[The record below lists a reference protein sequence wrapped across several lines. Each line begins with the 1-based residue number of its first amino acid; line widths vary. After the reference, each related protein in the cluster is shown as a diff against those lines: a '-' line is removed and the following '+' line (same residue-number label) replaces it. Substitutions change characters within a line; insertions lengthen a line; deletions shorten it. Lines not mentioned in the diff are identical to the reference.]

1 MELVHMYWDGTRWID
16 DPAPSSAA
24 APGRLPRPRWSVI
37 TAVSSAILVSSLITT
52 SIVAVPLA
60 SSAAGFVPAGT
71 PALGLGSFPSPSL
84 GVFNPGFGPTIPV
97 EPSTLP
103 ATSDPTATPAP
114 TQAPVHGSKPTPK
127 PTPRPAPKPRPKPAP
142 KPPAGIAVP
151 SSVNS
156 SGSADASAALN
167 SFIARVPNGSTIV
180 FRSGGT
186 YRLDR
191 AIRVSGRKNLTFYG
205 NHATLKGN
213 GGSTEPSSLFWLI
226 NGSGLKIENFAMVGN
241 STSPGV
247 YIGGR
252 EGAMGVLV
260 DGADNVDIS
269 GNTVRSLWGDFVEVN
284 SGASGVRIHSNT
296 VVNTGRNAM
305 SVIWGNHVEFDHNT
319 VTRAGY
325 VIFDVEPNNSGE
337 PSSYVTIIDNHTG
350 YYTDA
355 WFAVDGSHTG
365 ASIHNITV
373 ANNVSTGKTLLT
385 VVDSGGRKQD
395 ISFTGNRSN
404 VTSSSTALMFK
415 DVDGL
420 KVTGNVQK
428 TSHGAIA
435 SFVSCTHVTKDF

>member
-1 MELVHMYWDGTRWID
+1 MTWDGTRWVD
-16 DPAPSSAA
+16 DPAP
-24 APGRLPRPRWSVI
+24 APGAARSSLPRPRWSLI
-37 TAVSSAILVSSLITT
+37 TAVSGAILVSSLITT

-60 SSAAGFVPAGT
+60 ASPVAFAPSSA
-71 PALGLGSFPSPSL
+71 PALGLGSLSSAPSS
-84 GVFNPGFGPTIPV
+84 FDPGFASPIPV
-97 EPSTLP
+97 QPSTLP
-103 ATSDPTATPAP
+103 TIVEPTPGSNATPAP
-114 TQAPVHGSKPTPK
+114 TRAPTS
-127 PTPRPAPKPRPKPAP
+127 TPRPAPKSTPKPAPKPTPKPAP

-156 SGSADASAALN
+156 TGSADASAALN
-167 SFIARVPNGSTIV
+167 SFISNVPNGSTIV

-191 AIRVSGRKNLTFYG
+191 AIRVSGRKNLTFNG

-226 NGSGLKIENFAMVGN
+226 NGSGLTVENFSMVGN
-241 STSPGV
+241 SSSPGV

-252 EGAMGVLV
+252 EGAMGILV
-260 DGADNVDIS
+260 DGADNVDIA
-269 GNTVRSLWGDFVEVN
+269 GNTARALWGDFVEVN
-284 SGASGVRIHSNT
+284 SGASGVRIHGNT

-337 PSSYVTIIDNHTG
+337 PSSYITIIDNHTG
-350 YYTDA
+350 YWTDA

-365 ASIHNITV
+365 ASIHDITV
-373 ANNVSTGKTLLT
+373 ADNVSTGKSILT
-385 VVDSGGRKQD
+385 MVNSGGRKQN

-404 VTSSSTALMFK
+404 VTSYGPALTFK

-420 KVTGNVQK
+420 RVTGNSQK
-428 TSHGAIA
+428 VSSGSLA
-435 SFVSCTHVTKDF
+435 SFISCTKVIKDF

>member
-1 MELVHMYWDGTRWID
+1 M
-16 DPAPSSAA
+16 
-24 APGRLPRPRWSVI
+24 
-37 TAVSSAILVSSLITT
+37 
-52 SIVAVPLA
+52 
-60 SSAAGFVPAGT
+60 
-71 PALGLGSFPSPSL
+71 
-84 GVFNPGFGPTIPV
+84 
-97 EPSTLP
+97 
-103 ATSDPTATPAP
+103 
-114 TQAPVHGSKPTPK
+114 
-127 PTPRPAPKPRPKPAP
+127 
-142 KPPAGIAVP
+142 P

-156 SGSADASAALN
+156 TGSADASAALN
-167 SFIARVPNGSTIV
+167 SFISRVPNGSTIV
-180 FRSGGT
+180 FRAGGT
-186 YRLDR
+186 YLLDR

-205 NHATLKGN
+205 NHATLKGH

-226 NGSGLKIENFAMVGN
+226 NGSGLKIENFSMVGN

-269 GNTVRSLWGDFVEVN
+269 GNTARSLWGDFVEVN

-296 VVNTGRNAM
+296 VVNTGRNAL

-325 VIFDVEPNNSGE
+325 VIFDVEPNNSSE

-373 ANNVSTGKTLLT
+373 ANNVSTGKALLT
-385 VVDSGGRKQD
+385 VVDSGGRKQN

-404 VTSSSTALMFK
+404 VTSSGTALIFK

-428 TSHGAIA
+428 TSHGSIA
-435 SFVSCTHVTKDF
+435 SFVSCTHITKDF

>member
-1 MELVHMYWDGTRWID
+1 MYWDGSRWIN
-16 DPAPSSAA
+16 DPAPTTAA
-24 APGRLPRPRWSVI
+24 AQRRLPRPRWSLI

-60 SSAAGFVPAGT
+60 SSTFGFVPSGGAD
-71 PALGLGSFPSPSL
+71 LGLGGFPSTSP
-84 GVFNPGFGPTIPV
+84 GVSYTGFGPTIPID
-97 EPSTLP
+97 PSTPP
-103 ATSDPTATPAP
+103 ATSVPTATPAP
-114 TQAPVHGSKPTPK
+114 ARAPVHTSKPAPKPTLRPTPK
-127 PTPRPAPKPRPKPAP
+127 PAPKPVP

-156 SGSADASAALN
+156 TGSADASAALN
-167 SFIARVPNGSTIV
+167 SFISRVPNGSTIV
-180 FRSGGT
+180 FRAGGT
-186 YRLDR
+186 YLLDR

-205 NHATLKGN
+205 NHAVLKGH

-226 NGSGLKIENFAMVGN
+226 NGSGLKIENFSMVGN

-269 GNTVRSLWGDFVEVN
+269 GNTARSLWGDFVEVN
-284 SGASGVRIHSNT
+284 SGASGVRIHGNT

-373 ANNVSTGKTLLT
+373 ANNVSSGKSLLT
-385 VVDSGGRKQD
+385 MVDSGGRKQD

-404 VTSSSTALMFK
+404 VTSYSTAITFK

-428 TSHGAIA
+428 TSHGSVA
-435 SFVSCTHVTKDF
+435 SFVSCTNVTKDF

>member
-1 MELVHMYWDGTRWID
+1 MTWDGTRWVD
-16 DPAPSSAA
+16 DPAPAPAA
-24 APGRLPRPRWSVI
+24 ARSSLPRPRWSLI
-37 TAVSSAILVSSLITT
+37 TAVSGAILVSSLITT

-60 SSAAGFVPAGT
+60 ASPVAFAPSSA
-71 PALGLGSFPSPSL
+71 PALGLGSLSSAPSRLRSRFR
-84 GVFNPGFGPTIPV
+84 VTDPG
-97 EPSTLP
+97 P
-103 ATSDPTATPAP
+103 ALDPADHRRADPRLQCDPGSDPAP
-114 TQAPVHGSKPTPK
+114 TS
-127 PTPRPAPKPRPKPAP
+127 TPRPAPKATPKPAPKPTPKPAP

-156 SGSADASAALN
+156 TGSADASAALN
-167 SFIARVPNGSTIV
+167 SFISNVPNGSTIV

-191 AIRVSGRKNLTFYG
+191 AIRVSGRKNLTFNG

-226 NGSGLKIENFAMVGN
+226 NGSGLTVENFSMVGN
-241 STSPGV
+241 SSSPGV

-252 EGAMGVLV
+252 EGAMGILV
-260 DGADNVDIS
+260 DGADNVDIA
-269 GNTVRSLWGDFVEVN
+269 GNTARALWGDFVEVN
-284 SGASGVRIHSNT
+284 SGASGVRIHGNT

-337 PSSYVTIIDNHTG
+337 PSSYITIIDNHTG
-350 YYTDA
+350 YWTDA

-365 ASIHNITV
+365 ASIHDITV
-373 ANNVSTGKTLLT
+373 ADNVSTGKSILT
-385 VVDSGGRKQD
+385 MVDSGGRKQN

-404 VTSSSTALMFK
+404 VTSYGPALTFK

-420 KVTGNVQK
+420 RVTGNSQK
-428 TSHGAIA
+428 VSSGSLA
-435 SFVSCTHVTKDF
+435 SFISCTKVIKDF

>member
-1 MELVHMYWDGTRWID
+1 MYWDGTRWID
-16 DPAPSSAA
+16 DPAPATAA
-24 APGRLPRPRWSVI
+24 QRRLPRPRWSLI
-37 TAVSSAILVSSLITT
+37 TAVSSAILVSSLVTT

-60 SSAAGFVPAGT
+60 SSTSGFVPSGGA
-71 PALGLGSFPSPSL
+71 ALGLGLGGFASASP
-84 GVFNPGFGPTIPV
+84 GVSYTGFGPTIPV

-103 ATSDPTATPAP
+103 VTSDPTATPTATP
-114 TQAPVHGSKPTPK
+114 TPTRAPVHTSKPAPK
-127 PTPRPAPKPRPKPAP
+127 PAPRPAPKPRPKPAP

-156 SGSADASAALN
+156 TGSADASAALN
-167 SFIARVPNGSTIV
+167 SFISRVPNGSTIV
-180 FRSGGT
+180 FRAGGT

-226 NGSGLKIENFAMVGN
+226 NGSGLKIENFSMVGN

-373 ANNVSTGKTLLT
+373 ANNVSSGKSLLT
-385 VVDSGGRKQD
+385 MVDSGGRKQD

-404 VTSSSTALMFK
+404 VTSNSTALTFK

-428 TSHGAIA
+428 TSHGSIA
-435 SFVSCTHVTKDF
+435 SFVSCTHITKDF